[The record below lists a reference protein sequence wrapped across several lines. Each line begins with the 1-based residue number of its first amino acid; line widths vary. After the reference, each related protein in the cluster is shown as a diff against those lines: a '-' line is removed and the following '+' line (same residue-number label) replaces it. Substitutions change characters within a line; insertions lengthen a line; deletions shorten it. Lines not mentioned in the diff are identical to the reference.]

1 MPQYGLIPFCKV
13 IYCDNKKYHGI
24 SIQKRRIKVKKYLWG
39 ICLPLIGLLMC
50 ACASKPLPLPD
61 WNFEKAAINID
72 LKADN
77 RLNLNEE
84 IPHTLL
90 LCLYQLKDRNTFNR
104 IAENQEGIYKL
115 LECNLFDSSV
125 TSVKRL
131 IVNPGQD
138 MNFTL
143 DRAEGTR
150 YVAVV
155 AGYYLLAKERMIRF
169 YEVPVEVRK
178 KGMIMKEKYQV
189 PTVMNIILNLGPK
202 QILN

>member
-1 MPQYGLIPFCKV
+1 M
-13 IYCDNKKYHGI
+13 KKYF
-24 SIQKRRIKVKKYLWG
+24 LF
-39 ICLPLIGLLMC
+39 ICLPLIGLLAC

-61 WNFEKAAINID
+61 WTFEKAAINIS
-72 LKADN
+72 LKADD

-84 IPHTLL
+84 VPHTLL
-90 LCLYQLKDRNTFNR
+90 MCIYQLKDRNTFNR
-104 IAENQEGIYKL
+104 IADSQEGIYKL

-138 MNFTL
+138 TSFTL

-155 AGYYLLAKERMIRF
+155 AGYYLLARERMIRF

-178 KGMIMKEKYQV
+178 KGLIMKKKFQV
-189 PTVMNIILNLGPK
+189 PTVMDIVLNLGPK
-202 QILN
+202 QIIN

>member
-1 MPQYGLIPFCKV
+1 
-13 IYCDNKKYHGI
+13 
-24 SIQKRRIKVKKYLWG
+24 VKKYVLF
-39 ICLPLIGLLMC
+39 ICLPLIGLLFC

-61 WNFEKAAINID
+61 WNFEKAAITIN

-90 LCLYQLKDRNTFNR
+90 LCIYQLKDRNTFNR

-115 LECNLFDSSV
+115 LECNLFDGSV

-131 IVNPGQD
+131 IANPGQVMD
-138 MNFTL
+138 FTL

-150 YVAVV
+150 YVAIV

-169 YEVPVEVRK
+169 YEVPVEIRK
-178 KGMIMKEKYQV
+178 KGLIMKKKFQM
-189 PTVMNIILNLGPK
+189 PTLMDININLGPK
-202 QILN
+202 QIIN